1 MNVPDDATVHDEIEV
16 SKHMHVTPFGVDEPM
31 TEWEVQT
38 GLDDTHYVSEAAAKR
53 VKQNLGL
60 DLESDDYRAGG
71 EVIVVSESEAD
82 HDD

>member
-1 MNVPDDATVHDEIEV
+1 
-16 SKHMHVTPFGVDEPM
+16 M